1 MTVPLIEHL
10 KILPAKSPISRKET
24 AIKMISKLKAE
35 LECRQDLIMKE
46 ESATFKIFSDL
57 YRKRRIALDELILK
71 GMEPKNLECLE
82 QKLMKLKNEV
92 NEQEGFLLI

>member
-1 MTVPLIEHL
+1 MTVPLIEQL

-35 LECRQDLIMKE
+35 LECRQDLII
-46 ESATFKIFSDL
+46 FKIFSDL

-82 QKLMKLKNEV
+82 QKLMKLKNQV
-92 NEQEGFLLI
+92 T